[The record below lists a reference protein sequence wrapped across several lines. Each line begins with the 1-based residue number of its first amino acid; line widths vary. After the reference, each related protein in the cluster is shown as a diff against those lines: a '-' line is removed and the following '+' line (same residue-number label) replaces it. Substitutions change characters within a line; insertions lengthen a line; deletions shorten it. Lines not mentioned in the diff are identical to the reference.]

1 MTEGPIEGS
10 SDGETSTRD
19 PRGRVVDAA
28 RAAFAVSGYART
40 TMKGVAAA
48 AGVAPEVV
56 RRYYRNKDEMFA
68 AVVRLPTDPAAAVQ
82 KLLAP
87 GLEGLGDRLVSM
99 TLTMLDDPR
108 TRADLMAMAR
118 TGGSAYS
125 STRALQEYVEST
137 VVDRLVAALGV
148 PDARMR
154 VALISSY
161 LLGIAAGRYAL
172 RIEPLAS
179 ATDEHVVRMVGP
191 VIQSLLDPRMPLPG
205 PRLDVPRDG
214 GDR

>member
-1 MTEGPIEGS
+1 MTEDRAEES
-10 SDGETSTRD
+10 VAGEANARD
-19 PRGRVVDAA
+19 PRARVIDAA
-28 RAAFAVSGYART
+28 RAAFAMSGYART

-48 AGVAPEVV
+48 AGVAPDVV
-56 RRYYRNKDEMFA
+56 RRYYRGKDEMFA

-82 KLLAP
+82 TLLAP
-87 GLEGLGDRLVSM
+87 GLEGLGDRLVRM
-99 TLTMLDDPR
+99 TLTMLDDPQ
-108 TRADLMAMAR
+108 TRADLVSMAR
-118 TGGSAYS
+118 AGGSAYA

-154 VALISSY
+154 AALISSY

-179 ATDEHVVRMVGP
+179 TTDEHVVRMVGP
-191 VIQSLLDPRMPLPG
+191 VIQSLLDPRTPLPG
-205 PRLDVPRDG
+205 PRVEAPRESG
-214 GDR
+214 PR